1 MCVYILTKTVSVKDM
16 PVEVL
21 KKKNVAAF
29 YTKAA
34 AIAAMNF
41 CVDCLHESDIG
52 TITWGIEEMKIGEI
66 KIGLT
71 DIPSHYKLDEDEI
84 VS

>member
-1 MCVYILTKTVSVKDM
+1 MCVYILTKTVSIKDT
-16 PVEVL
+16 PVEVI

-29 YTKAA
+29 YTEAA

-66 KIGLT
+66 KIRLD
-71 DIPSHYKLDEDEI
+71 DIPNHYKLDEEET